1 MKDVPEHVG
10 IVLGGAAEG
19 SVAGDHLVEDDAV
32 APPVRHV
39 PVLPPSRGQ
48 QNLCREASLSATNLS
63 MFTRP
68 KTSVYLTRRHV
79 VRGAAECVGLVLSA
93 QVP

>member
-1 MKDVPEHVG
+1 MQDVPEHVC

-48 QNLCREASLSATNLS
+48 QDLCRDTPLSPTNLS
-63 MFTRP
+63 ML
-68 KTSVYLTRRHV
+68 YLTWRHV

-93 QVP
+93 EVP